1 MHSLRVTALV
11 PYYVALHNRGQKM
24 KSFENHIYGVFR
36 LVLYDPEKSSP
47 QNASETEILGLS
59 LILEGPHNKGHSFLF
74 DF

>member
-1 MHSLRVTALV
+1 MPPH
-11 PYYVALHNRGQKM
+11 YNRGQKI

-36 LVLYDPEKSSP
+36 LVLYDPEKIRP

-59 LILEGPHNKGHSFLF
+59 LILEGPHNKGHSFLI